1 MAITTQQIAE
11 RLLKKSQGLVDTK
24 FPLGERGITEEG
36 VGTYNLVKPND
47 IWIDANAIPSTPPV
61 LLDGQSSGVVRYYD
75 KLQLVVVDAGTSVS
89 FKSPNGETQDMVTGR
104 FAFEY
109 TPKIYSTNGAVRV
122 FNGDW
127 MIDAET
133 GVITFYNINDPNIG
147 AVINAENPPR
157 ISFYKYIGKKG
168 FNELSVDGYLKE
180 PISLSYLELNNLIFN
195 NNLVVGNDILSMTI

>member
-1 MAITTQQIAE
+1 MAVTTKQIAE

-24 FPLGERGITEEG
+24 YDLGERGITEEG